1 MLERWRAPV
10 PKLYVQEQSAENMFG
25 VNSAVMTE
33 SGEELKLVGGGGFLG
48 IEEFSVFKYA
58 FLNSS
63 VGIGVDTL
71 PIR

>member
-1 MLERWRAPV
+1 MLDV
-10 PKLYVQEQSAENMFG
+10 SSAGITLN
-25 VNSAVMTE
+25 
-33 SGEELKLVGGGGFLG
+33 GEELKLVGGGGFLG

>member
-1 MLERWRAPV
+1 
-10 PKLYVQEQSAENMFG
+10 MFG
-25 VNSAVMTE
+25 VSSAVITLN
-33 SGEELKLVGGGGFLG
+33 GEELKLVGGGGFLG